1 MASNMGSQRF
11 RKRPEYRSVR
21 SAVSCLV
28 PRPRDKNG
36 RYEAS
41 RAEKMSGAR
50 CKRGAYKLK
59 GAVLLEVDE
68 MVGKQHSPEQISGRL
83 GQQNRPK
90 VSPETIY
97 LHVYRDKKAGGELY
111 KNLRFGHK
119 KRRKRLG
126 TNDKRG
132 KIPNKTMIAERPA
145 VVEAK
150 ERFGPEHSGG
160 KAIRLSEETT
170 RA

>member
-1 MASNMGSQRF
+1 MADSSF
-11 RKRPEYRSVR
+11 
-21 SAVSCLV
+21 
-28 PRPRDKNG
+28 
-36 RYEAS
+36 
-41 RAEKMSGAR
+41 
-50 CKRGAYKLK
+50 KL
-59 GAVLLEVDE
+59 
-68 MVGKQHSPEQISGRL
+68 R
-83 GQQNRPK
+83 QQNLPK

-111 KNLRFGHK
+111 KNLCFGHK